1 MKKSHKKI
9 SFRKKSKKVKNYRK
23 KTRTIRNKAKR
34 AGMFARSA
42 AQTLGQS
49 ALSASKSFGKQAV
62 NIGQEYVKNVA
73 QDELL
78 GKKKLSS
85 QLGVA
90 TKPISKFDISYDT
103 ENIDPNVMKYKL
115 DTSTITPSYL
125 KPRRDI

>member
-9 SFRKKSKKVKNYRK
+9 SFRKKSKKFKNYRK

-34 AGMFARSA
+34 AGMFARTA
-42 AQTLGQS
+42 VQNIGQT

-73 QDELL
+73 QDELV
-78 GKKKLSS
+78 GKKKFSS
-85 QLGVA
+85 QLGIA
-90 TKPISKFDISYDT
+90 TKPISKLNISYDT